1 MANTFRALVVR
12 EGSERRF
19 TRTIEEKNI
28 DDLPDGEVLIRV
40 RYSSVNY
47 KDGLSASGNKGVTR
61 NFPHTPGIDAAGV
74 VDDSSQSQFSSGDE
88 VIVIGF
94 DLGMNTSGGYG
105 QYIRVPADWVVK
117 KPAGLTLR
125 EAMIWGTA
133 GFTAAQSVDALVHH
147 GITPES
153 GPVVVSG
160 ATGGVGS
167 VAVALL
173 SKLGYEVTAATGKTD
188 QSEFLTSLGAQAVIH
203 RDEINDQSGRPLL
216 RPSWAGAVDTVGG
229 NTLPTLLKTTRYGGA
244 VTCCG
249 LVAGSDFQSSVFPF
263 ILRGVSL
270 LGIDSVECPLKEKN
284 RIWDLLAT
292 AYKLPN
298 LNKLAREVKLE
309 EVDAE
314 LDRTLQ
320 GQMRG
325 RVLVN
330 LE

>member
-125 EAMIWGTA
+125 EAMILGTA

>member
-1 MANTFRALVVR
+1 MVVR
-12 EGSERRF
+12 EGAERRF
-19 TRTIEEKNI
+19 TRSIEEKNI
-28 DDLPDGEVLIRV
+28 ADLPEGEILIRV
-40 RYSSVNY
+40 HYSSVNY

-61 NFPHTPGIDAAGV
+61 NFPHTPGIDAAGIIN
-74 VDDSSQSQFSSGDE
+74 DSSDPQFSPGDE

-94 DLGMNTSGGYG
+94 DLGMNTPGGLG

-125 EAMIWGTA
+125 ETMILGTA
-133 GFTAAQSVDALVHH
+133 GFTAAQSVDALIQH

-188 QSEFLTSLGAQAVIH
+188 QSEFLTSLGAKTVIH

-229 NTLPTLLKTTRYGGA
+229 STLPTLLKTTRYGGA

-270 LGIDSVECPLKEKN
+270 LGIDSVECPLEEKK

-292 AYKLPN
+292 VYKLSN
-298 LNKLAREVKLE
+298 LNDLAREVKLD

-325 RVLVN
+325 RVVVN